1 VVKLAD
7 FGVSR
12 RVESG
17 DLAELNKLAQSLASD
32 KQARVAVK
40 SKVQG
45 TNLQTMVCAQRHV
58 FVEVWLF
65 RLMFSMN
72 ADWLAV
78 LDGS

>member
-1 VVKLAD
+1 MLLHAVVKLAD

-17 DLAELNKLAQSLASD
+17 DLAELNKLAQSLGTD

-45 TNLQTMVCAQRHV
+45 TNLQTMVRNLKH
-58 FVEVWLF
+58 
-65 RLMFSMN
+65 
-72 ADWLAV
+72 
-78 LDGS
+78 